1 MKPQGWFQKD
11 KSASRRPKA
20 LGDAVPPR
28 ASDASRFA
36 ARLRP
41 HELIAMLTHHYAR
54 VRARSLPKVKVSLAV
69 RMPSGKAAVTIL
81 TRSAF

>member
-11 KSASRRPKA
+11 KSPSKRPRS
-20 LGDAVPPR
+20 LGDAVPAR
-28 ASDASRFA
+28 ISEASRLA

-54 VRARSLPKVKVSLAV
+54 VRARSLPKVKISLSV

-81 TRSAF
+81 GKPTP